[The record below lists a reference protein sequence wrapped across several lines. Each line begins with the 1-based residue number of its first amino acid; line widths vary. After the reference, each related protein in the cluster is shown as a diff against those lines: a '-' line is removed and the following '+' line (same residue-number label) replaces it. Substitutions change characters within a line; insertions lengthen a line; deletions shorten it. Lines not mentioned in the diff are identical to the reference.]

1 MSEVLQEVIEKNSFY
16 RKHYQKI
23 LHLFS
28 ISLLINMVVLC
39 VLLFNHNRTELR
51 YVYVL
56 ADGQVV
62 QLQSTPTLK
71 LNSDNL
77 VQWVANNAPKLYQLD
92 FLNYKVQMQS
102 MRSLFSDDG
111 WQSYIAAFK
120 PVLTQIQSQKLVA
133 KAVVTGLPMIVA
145 TGYLEGQPSW
155 KVQVP
160 IDLNFQ
166 KDNQTQD
173 TQYILT
179 LTIKGIEPN
188 LRDLRSFEIVQVLA
202 MTKQ

>member
-1 MSEVLQEVIEKNSFY
+1 MSEIVQEVIEKNSFY
-16 RKHYQKI
+16 RKHYQKV

-28 ISLLINMVVLC
+28 ISLLINVVVLF

-62 QLQSTPTLK
+62 QLQSTATLR

-92 FLNYKVQMQS
+92 FLNYKEQMQAV
-102 MRSLFSDDG
+102 RPLFSDDG
-111 WQSYIAAFK
+111 WQSYVEAFK
-120 PVLTQIQSQKLVA
+120 SVLTQIQSQKLVA
-133 KAVVTGLPMIVA
+133 QAVVTGLPMVIA
-145 TGYLEGQPSW
+145 TGYLDGEPSW
-155 KVQVP
+155 KVQLP

-166 KDNQTQD
+166 KNNQTQD

-179 LTIKGIEPN
+179 LTVKGIEPN
-188 LRDLRSFEIVQVLA
+188 LRDLRSFEIVQILA
-202 MTKQ
+202 VSKK